1 MPVCSG
7 WEFFGQCCPH
17 FCKRP
22 LSGKFTRQNSI
33 TRVCS
38 DIQGS
43 PGQQTKTLNIQR
55 DDFNMEIKVNS
66 SENVRLEV
74 EIEERSEDGSQGSE
88 SNFGLREE
96 SKNRLKRLGK
106 LYAGKTFS

>member
-1 MPVCSG
+1 
-7 WEFFGQCCPH
+7 
-17 FCKRP
+17 
-22 LSGKFTRQNSI
+22 
-33 TRVCS
+33 
-38 DIQGS
+38 
-43 PGQQTKTLNIQR
+43 
-55 DDFNMEIKVNS
+55 MEIKVNS

-74 EIEERSEDGSQGSE
+74 EIEERSEDGSQSSE